1 MKRWLML
8 FLFLL
13 VLIGPNINWA
23 FINYIEGPTASDSKF
38 SENRNLAE
46 LEPLTLENWD
56 YYPSIVEAYIN
67 DHAPFRTEIID
78 FYTQLNLRVFNSIT
92 ATTNLT
98 QNTRAPQNTKK
109 QETKKAEGETKAQEE
124 KETTKQEQETTIEKQ
139 NDENKETSAQTES
152 RFSILKEINN
162 LLNETKET
170 EEKQKI
176 TLDGIKNFFLY
187 NNETQSKT
195 SEKETTKPQSETEK
209 DLTSEA
215 QTSTETEEEIREK
228 SSAKRM
234 EEARAKI
241 AEDATSEVDQSAVA
255 KKVAGQQAVLEAK
268 EALETQVLE
277 NPKEKI
283 IKETE
288 SGNDDLKINLVI
300 QGKENWFFYAGE
312 DSIID
317 SLGVEPFTD
326 EQHANILD
334 KLIKVRNKYTKENR
348 NFVLFIPPN
357 KERIYSEYLPDQYKN
372 ITGTSRVEELV
383 KYIRKNSDI
392 NVIYPRKELLDTKS
406 ICDVYYKSDTHWNM
420 IGAYV
425 GAQVLVKSL
434 MGDMPPITFHKIK
447 GKPFVVG
454 GDLQQMAR
462 IPDSWID
469 DMYYDIEGITDVNID
484 ATWLE
489 EDENQT
495 GKDLLVAM
503 SNNAQDMRSF
513 TIIRDSYVMN
523 MLPELST
530 YFSKSTFI
538 HWQEVKNTPKEFF
551 EGSDIFVI
559 EYVERYLRDLEK
571 LLDEILAK

>member
-13 VLIGPNINWA
+13 VLIGPNINWT
-23 FINYIEGPTASDSKF
+23 FINYMGKQTGSETRLN
-38 SENRNLAE
+38 ENRNLAE
-46 LEPLTLENWD
+46 LEPLTLENLE
-56 YYPSIVEAYIN
+56 YYPSLVEAYIN

-78 FYTQLNLRVFNSIT
+78 FHTYINLKLFNSIT
-92 ATTNLT
+92 TTTSLT
-98 QNTRAPQNTKK
+98 QNTQRSETKQSK
-109 QETKKAEGETKAQEE
+109 ETTGQSNATKADESKESASNQETK
-124 KETTKQEQETTIEKQ
+124 
-139 NDENKETSAQTES
+139 S
-152 RFSILKEINN
+152 
-162 LLNETKET
+162 
-170 EEKQKI
+170 KI
-176 TLDGIKNFFLY
+176 VIDGIQNFFLY
-187 NNETQSKT
+187 NL
-195 SEKETTKPQSETEK
+195 EKKLEDAAIQETEVESV
-209 DLTSEA
+209 TSEA
-215 QTSTETEEEIREK
+215 ETSRETEEEIREK

-241 AEDATSEVDQSAVA
+241 AEDATAEVDQSAVA
-255 KKVAGQQAVLEAK
+255 KKVAGQQAIVDAR

-288 SGNDDLKINLVI
+288 SGDDDLKINLVI
-300 QGKENWFFYAGE
+300 QGKEGWFFYAGE

-334 KLIKVRNKYTKENR
+334 KLIKVRNKFTKENR

-392 NVIYPRKELLDTKS
+392 NVVYPKKELTDTKP

-420 IGAYV
+420 VGGYV
-425 GAQVLVKSL
+425 GAQTLIKSL
-434 MGDMPPITFHKIK
+434 MGDMPPVTFQKIE

-454 GDLQQMAR
+454 GDLQLMAR
-462 IPDSWID
+462 IPDSWIND
-469 DMYYDIEGITDVNID
+469 TYYNILGLTDVPID
-484 ATWLE
+484 AKWII
-489 EDENQT
+489 DDVNKT
-495 GKDLLVAM
+495 GKDLLVGEA
-503 SNNAQDMRSF
+503 NNAQDMRS
-513 TIIRDSYVMN
+513 IVMVRDSYVMN
-523 MLPELST
+523 MLPELAS

-538 HWQEVKNTPKEFF
+538 HWQEVRNTPSEYF

>member
-23 FINYIEGPTASDSKF
+23 FINYVEGTEQKESNLN
-38 SENRNLAE
+38 ENRNLAE
-46 LEPLTLENWD
+46 LEPLTLENWE
-56 YYPSIVEAYIN
+56 YYPSIIEAYIN

-78 FYTQLNLRVFNSIT
+78 FHTYINLRLFNSIT
-92 ATTNLT
+92 TTTSLT
-98 QNTRAPQNTKK
+98 QNKPRTETKQSSK
-109 QETKKAEGETKAQEE
+109 TQDSKETKKANE
-124 KETTKQEQETTIEKQ
+124 
-139 NDENKETSAQTES
+139 TES
-152 RFSILKEINN
+152 TSENSILEEINN
-162 LLNETKET
+162 IREQDAVSEVNEKA
-170 EEKQKI
+170 KV
-176 TLDGIKNFFLY
+176 TLDGIRNFFLY
-187 NNETQSKT
+187 NLEKKLEDATSATTAIEIEDET
-195 SEKETTKPQSETEK
+195 
-209 DLTSEA
+209 LTSEA
-215 QTSTETEEEIREK
+215 ETSTEAEDETREK

-241 AEDATSEVDQSAVA
+241 AEEATAEVDQSAVA
-255 KKVAGQQAVLEAK
+255 KKVAGQQALVDAR

-288 SGNDDLKINLVI
+288 DANNDLKINLVI
-300 QGKENWFFYAGE
+300 QGKEGWFFYAGE

-317 SLGVEPFTD
+317 SLGVEPFTE

-348 NFVLFIPPN
+348 NFALFIPPN

-392 NVIYPRKELLDTKS
+392 NVIYPKKELTDTKP

-420 IGAYV
+420 VGGYV
-425 GAQVLVKSL
+425 GAHTLIRSL
-434 MGDMPPITFHKIK
+434 LGDYPPLTFRKIE

-454 GDLQQMAR
+454 GDLQLMAR
-462 IPDSWID
+462 IPDSWIND
-469 DMYYDIEGITDVNID
+469 TYYNILGLTDVPID
-484 ATWLE
+484 ATWLV
-489 EDENQT
+489 DDVHKT
-495 GKDLLVAM
+495 GKALLVGQA
-503 SNNAQDMRSF
+503 NNAQDMRS
-513 TIIRDSYVMN
+513 IVLIRDSYVMN
-523 MLPELST
+523 MLPEIAS
-530 YFSKSTFI
+530 YFSKSTYI
-538 HWQEVKNTPKEFF
+538 HWQEVKNTPKEYF

-559 EYVERYLRDLEK
+559 EYVERYLRDLET